1 MVSAKAQRRGK
12 RMRTGWI
19 IPLLIG
25 FFLMGCASVQDGGFL
40 KPAAPAMSPDAD
52 DLKPGLAALYFHKTF
67 VRHVDALPQG
77 EKARSTGVPGPA
89 ISDLNRR
96 FGRGQVFDSGTNR
109 GIGVEMSGFILL
121 DKPGRY
127 RFQVNSNDGFR
138 LFLDGRSLLEDPA
151 WHASGDQLT
160 PPAEF
165 EVNAPAWYSLR
176 IRFFQRKGT
185 AAFQFYW
192 MPPGNNEFAPV
203 PSRVLAHLTPY

>member
-1 MVSAKAQRRGK
+1 MRR
-12 RMRTGWI
+12 GWI
-19 IPLLIG
+19 IPLLSC
-25 FFLMGCASVQDGGFL
+25 LLVMSCASVQDGGFS
-40 KPAAPAMSPDAD
+40 KPAAPAMPADAD

-77 EKARSTGVPGPA
+77 EKALSRGVPGPA

-121 DKPGRY
+121 EKPGRY

-151 WHASGDQLT
+151 WHAKGDQLT
-160 PPAEF
+160 PPC
-165 EVNAPAWYSLR
+165 R
-176 IRFFQRKGT
+176 IRGERAGL
-185 AAFQFYW
+185 
-192 MPPGNNEFAPV
+192 
-203 PSRVLAHLTPY
+203 VLAAHSFLSAQGHGGVPVLLDAAGQKRIHAGPRPGACPPHAILI